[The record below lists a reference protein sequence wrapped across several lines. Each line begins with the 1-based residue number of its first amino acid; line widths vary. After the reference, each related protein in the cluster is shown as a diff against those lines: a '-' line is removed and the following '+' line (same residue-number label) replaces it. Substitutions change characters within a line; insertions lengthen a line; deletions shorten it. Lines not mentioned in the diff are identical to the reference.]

1 MWMMDPR
8 GMCRKHLLG
17 EHVECHMIAGS
28 LIKRKQLDGFVDKN
42 CLEIKSLGSRHRAL
56 SQEMVRRGYNHASP
70 MPEWIRFEA
79 SEKVLSS
86 RVDRPAALKEL
97 HGRCPECKRLAGKI
111 SKKDCTTTL
120 K

>member
-1 MWMMDPR
+1 MRMWMVNPR

-42 CLEIKSLGSRHRAL
+42 CLEMRSLGPRHADL
-56 SQEMVRRGYNHASP
+56 SQEMMRRGYNHKSP
-70 MPEWIRFEA
+70 MPEWIRFEV
-79 SEKVLSS
+79 SEKVLNS
-86 RVDRPAALKEL
+86 RVDRKAALKEL
-97 HGRCPECKRLAGKI
+97 HRRCPECRRLAGI
-111 SKKDCTTTL
+111 IL